1 MAMIDAMGSGDKIDA
16 SAIMI
21 KIARIEQEMTTKVSH

>member
-1 MAMIDAMGSGDKIDA
+1 MGIIDAMGNGDKIDA

-21 KIARIEQEMTTKVSH
+21 KIARIE